1 MFASRD
7 RGSVKSAKNAG
18 DRPATPQSNGVST
31 LVKQNA
37 DAAHANGAAS
47 TPPKQAGATPQPTPP
62 KQAGATP
69 QPTPPKQAGAT
80 PQPTGSRPASSRVA
94 STNGAIVTT
103 STSLSETS
111 EVSILVK
118 STDEVSSKYQSQ
130 LSSVVNV
137 QNLYSETLES
147 FLDFIATDRLR
158 RVPHQGSRWDKILRL
173 AEHFA
178 IRISHYEEAVRG
190 MFSKSEEAAHII
202 WGSCRVLLQVR
213 SYTSYQAIALL
224 TISRWVL
231 TVRISWK
238 QHLASCSR

>member
-7 RGSVKSAKNAG
+7 RGSVRSAKNAG
-18 DRPATPQSNGVST
+18 DRPATPQSNGVPT
-31 LVKQNA
+31 LVKLNT
-37 DAAHANGAAS
+37 DAAHANEAAS
-47 TPPKQAGATPQPTPP
+47 TPPKQAGATPQPI
-62 KQAGATP
+62 
-69 QPTPPKQAGAT
+69 
-80 PQPTGSRPASSRVA
+80 GSRPASSRVA
-94 STNGAIVTT
+94 STNGGAIVTT

-190 MFSKSEEAAHII
+190 MFSKSEKAAHII

-213 SYTSYQAIALL
+213 SHTSYQAVALL
-224 TISRWVL
+224 TISRWVP

>member
-47 TPPKQAGATPQPTPP
+47 TPPKQAGVPPQPI
-62 KQAGATP
+62 
-69 QPTPPKQAGAT
+69 
-80 PQPTGSRPASSRVA
+80 GSRPASSRVA

-103 STSLSETS
+103 STSQSETS

-137 QNLYSETLES
+137 QNLYNETLES

-213 SYTSYQAIALL
+213 SHTSYQAVALL

-238 QHLASCSR
+238 QYLASCSR

>member
-7 RGSVKSAKNAG
+7 RGSVKSLKNAG

-37 DAAHANGAAS
+37 DAAHANGVAS
-47 TPPKQAGATPQPTPP
+47 PPPKQTAATPQPF
-62 KQAGATP
+62 
-69 QPTPPKQAGAT
+69 
-80 PQPTGSRPASSRVA
+80 GSRPASNRVA
-94 STNGAIVTT
+94 STNGAITTT

-130 LSSVVNV
+130 LSSVLNV
-137 QNLYSETLES
+137 QDLYSETLES

-158 RVPHQGSRWDKILRL
+158 RVPHQGSRWDKILRM

-178 IRISHYEEAVRG
+178 IRISHYEEAIRG

-213 SYTSYQAIALL
+213 SHASYQAVALL

-231 TVRISWK
+231 AVRISWK
-238 QHLASCSR
+238 QYLASCSR